1 MFMEFVIFS
10 STFFSPH
17 KQVLLKSWL
26 KVEVM
31 GSVFDDRTEGKR
43 LKNFLKIVLGN

>member
-1 MFMEFVIFS
+1 M
-10 STFFSPH
+10 STFALPIERDRG
-17 KQVLLKSWL
+17 L

-31 GSVFDDRTEGKR
+31 GSVFDDRTEEKR